1 MTSMQK
7 GRGYKEEIKD
17 FEDGRA
23 SIAAN
28 TLIEALDAL
37 KGLIEAILKQ

>member
-23 SIAAN
+23 SIACKHS
-28 TLIEALDAL
+28 D
-37 KGLIEAILKQ
+37 